1 MLLKS
6 RHLLAGVI
14 LILVAITFA
23 LLWLRLDYDGVEADW
38 PMPLD
43 EINVEDLPSDM
54 QRQLRTDG
62 DSN

>member
-23 LLWLRLDYDGVEADW
+23 FLWLRLDYDGVEADW

-43 EINVEDLPSDM
+43 EINEEDLPSDM